1 MPKRRTRADTRHL
14 YQRGGVWWLRYR
26 DVRRSLYTADLGTA
40 QATRDAAIVAID
52 RERNGVPRHGW
63 RDAVGR
69 WALEIGSQGLA
80 PATFRRYRDSLRIVE
95 PVLGPLFLDQIGRRE
110 LAAIAGRRQRS
121 QASHLGHP
129 VTNATRKR
137 DLTAVGAVLKA
148 AVAWGWLDRDPL
160 LDFDRRI
167 LRERRLPPVLP
178 TPAEVERYALGC
190 PGPTLPHLVRLLYRT
205 GLRLEEAAS
214 LQWPQVDRAR
224 ATITLYATKTR
235 KARAIALSPAALAVL
250 AAIPRHIGCPYLFW
264 HETPDGRAQRY
275 RHLAE
280 HLLKVRRRLGIA
292 WRSHDLRHLF
302 AVEYLQEPG
311 ASIYLLQAQLGHTTI
326 AMTEWYLQF
335 LTAEEQH
342 RAKGVA

>member
-1 MPKRRTRADTRHL
+1 MPKKPDTRHL

-26 DVRRSLYTADLGTA
+26 GVRESLRTADLA
-40 QATRDAAIVAID
+40 LAREARDRAIERID
-52 RERNGVPRHGW
+52 RASLNLPRHAW

-69 WALEIGSQGLA
+69 WALEVGSQSLA
-80 PATFRRYRDSLRIVE
+80 PATFRRYRDSLRIAE
-95 PVLGPLFLDQIGRRE
+95 PVLGPLFLDQIGRHE

-129 VTNATRKR
+129 VSNATRKR
-137 DLTAVGAVLKA
+137 DLTAVGAVLRA

-178 TPAEVERYALGC
+178 TPPEVERYARGC

-205 GLRLEEAAS
+205 GLRLEEAAG

-235 KARAIALSPAALAVL
+235 KARAVALSPAALAVL

-264 HETPDGRAQRY
+264 HETPDGRADRY
-275 RHLAE
+275 HHLAE
-280 HLLKVRRRLGIA
+280 HLLKVRRRLGIR
-292 WRSHDLRHLF
+292 WRSHDLRHLY

-311 ASIYLLQAQLGHTTI
+311 TSIYLLQGQLGHTTI

-335 LTAEEQH
+335 LTPEEQH